1 MALRPFLCL
10 ALAAALSADEPAS
23 FLGGH
28 GLLIGAIAAV
38 IAAQA
43 AFIAGLI
50 ILLRRQRAAE
60 AARREAE
67 VRLRQ
72 GSRMDAVGQ
81 LAAGVAHDFNNVLT
95 AIIGHADLLG
105 MRLER
110 DSPLHSHV
118 ETIAGSAQRA
128 AGTVRN
134 LLVFARGRS
143 NRTRSCEV
151 NRLVQDVVAL
161 LQHAI
166 DRRITIECRLGD
178 DVGSARIGADE
189 LQQALINLALN
200 ARDAMPEGGRLEITS
215 ERIVVQGGEH
225 GLPQGPY
232 VMVAVHD
239 NGQGIAP
246 EHLERIFDPFFT
258 TKPLGKGTGLGLS
271 VVHGAVHAAH
281 GAVRVESQLGKGSV
295 FRLWLPAGNATSSS
309 QIPVQGTITGLSVLL
324 VDDEPVVLEV
334 VGALLRA
341 SGAEVHGFTDP
352 AEAGAWF
359 ASHAAEVS
367 LALLDGNMPGL
378 TGWQLAV
385 RLHEARPDLRI
396 VALTGAATTEAEA
409 SWRAA
414 GVPTILQ
421 KPVTRAQL
429 QAVLAEAR
437 GAIPEATPPA

>member
-1 MALRPFLCL
+1 MPLRPLLCL
-10 ALAAALSADEPAS
+10 APAAALSAAEPSTSWEGSAP
-23 FLGGH
+23 
-28 GLLIGAIAAV
+28 LIVAIVVV

-43 AFIAGLI
+43 GFIIALVI
-50 ILLRRQRAAE
+50 ILRRQRRAE
-60 AARREAE
+60 AARRESEA
-67 VRLRQ
+67 RLQ
-72 GSRMDAVGQ
+72 HGSRMDAVGQ

-110 DSPLHSHV
+110 DSPLRSHV
-118 ETIAGSAQRA
+118 DTIAGAAQRA

-151 NRLVQDVVAL
+151 NRLIQDVVAL
-161 LQHAI
+161 LRHAI
-166 DRRITIECRLGD
+166 DRRIAIECRPGAG
-178 DVGSARIGADE
+178 VGSARIGADE

-200 ARDAMPEGGRLEITS
+200 ARDAMPEGGQLVISSELAQLEA
-215 ERIVVQGGEH
+215 GEH
-225 GLPQGPY
+225 GLPRGGY
-232 VMVAVHD
+232 VVVAVRD
-239 NGQGIAP
+239 TGQGIAP
-246 EHLERIFDPFFT
+246 EIRERIFDPFFT
-258 TKPLGKGTGLGLS
+258 TKPLGQGTGLGLS
-271 VVHGAVHAAH
+271 VVHGAVHAAQ
-281 GAVRVESQLGKGSV
+281 GAVRVESQPGTGTV
-295 FRLWLPAGNATSSS
+295 FRLWLPAGTATTTNR
-309 QIPVQGTITGLSVLL
+309 IPAAGSIAGMRVLL
-324 VDDEPVVLEV
+324 VDDEPVVLAV
-334 VGALLRA
+334 VGELLRA
-341 SGAEVHGFTDP
+341 SGAEVHAASDP

-385 RLHEARPDLRI
+385 RLREARPNLPI
-396 VALTGAATTEAEA
+396 VALTGAATSEAEA

-414 GVPTILQ
+414 GVTHILQ
-421 KPVTRAQL
+421 KPATRAQL